1 MDNLAVSIRRKNLKI
16 QKGWVG
22 NLKWEAKT

>member
-1 MDNLAVSIRRKNLKI
+1 MDNLAMSISRKNFKI